1 MERKPVEIS
10 QRSVNRATFVAQRWI
25 GDALKAAD
33 ELRTDV
39 AREKRREQNLCKC
52 CFYLRR
58 GQIGGA
64 AMTIQPCG
72 ICKTE
77 VTYASTVTDVVC
89 LPCASNNHLCKHC
102 GADLALDEGRTFE
115 PKMSAS
121 GKKEPQT

>member
-1 MERKPVEIS
+1 MERKAVEIS

-25 GDALKAAD
+25 RDALKAAD
-33 ELRTDV
+33 ELRADS

-52 CFYLRR
+52 CFYLRK

-64 AMTIQPCG
+64 AMTMQPCG

-77 VTYASTVTDVVC
+77 TMYGSTVTDVVC
-89 LPCASNNHLCKHC
+89 APCASNNHLCKHC

-115 PKMSAS
+115 AKIGAE
-121 GKKEPQT
+121 GKNGDGA